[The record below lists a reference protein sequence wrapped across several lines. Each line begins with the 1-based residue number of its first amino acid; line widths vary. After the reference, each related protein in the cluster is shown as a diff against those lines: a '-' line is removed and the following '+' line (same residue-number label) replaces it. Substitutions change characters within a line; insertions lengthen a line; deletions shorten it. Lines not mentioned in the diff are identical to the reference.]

1 MTWSAHE
8 VVLRLRSPLHIGM
21 GQMGNLRRTRPY
33 VPGRVLWGALTMR
46 IARNGAEG
54 PATRS
59 DLYRGVGDAVHRSL
73 AFTYFFPA
81 TFEKNENAFPVRWP
95 WEDERAFRYRFMRSF
110 AGTTQN
116 HRGQSA
122 EEGSLRE
129 VEFLSP
135 HAADNGEPVFL
146 RGYVFEK
153 NGDVPDWRGALNRLQ
168 LGGDRGYGW
177 GDVRLA
183 EPVRERTDGSLFDGA
198 ATVRLDRDRPVVELA
213 ENGRLLAH
221 ARADGLPA
229 SGEVE
234 PLVGREWQS
243 DHQNPRYRHAG
254 QHVDFSGIRFAP
266 GGTAKAATEFEIER
280 FGLWRAVG
288 DS

>member
-1 MTWSAHE
+1 MTWRTHE
-8 VVLRLRSPLHIGM
+8 VVFRLRSPLHIGFSTI
-21 GQMGNLRRTRPY
+21 GNLRRTRPC
-33 VPGRVLWGALTMR
+33 VIGRTIWGALTMR
-46 IARNGAEG
+46 ITRNRTAVGSANDSR
-54 PATRS
+54 A
-59 DLYRGVGDAVHRSL
+59 YREVGQRIHDSL

-81 TFEKNENAFPVRWP
+81 LKNGDGYAVQWP
-95 WEDERAFRYRFMRSF
+95 WENKQSFRHRLIRGF

-116 HRGQSA
+116 PFGQSA

-135 HAADNGEPVFL
+135 HAADTGEPVFL

-266 GGTAKAATEFEIER
+266 GGTVKAATEFEIER

-288 DS
+288 NG